1 MNTIPKI
8 ILTGFADEGVCQQPN
23 KNMVEQ
29 FSAYAAIGLQYY
41 SIRFIDAGS
50 GTKNVMNLTMDD
62 IQKIRAA
69 QNDFGLNVSSIGSP
83 IGKVKLV
90 DEEDGTANRFVPF
103 PQYMQ
108 EVERACE
115 IAHVFESKLIRGF
128 SFYHPRGKNPRDYM
142 SQAVDHL
149 GAIAETC
156 HRSDLTFGLEV
167 EPNLVGEN
175 GWLLAEIF
183 DKVSHPAMV
192 LVFDA
197 GNLVIQGYNAVEI
210 LEQFRL
216 MLPGM
221 GWMHVKDYRSP
232 KPILPGDPVD
242 EDQLKNFV
250 PVNLGDAGHEAI
262 FRELKLSLPAIEAK
276 LKRRGIPGFFLDLEP
291 HLKGGGQFGG
301 YSGPDGV
308 GVACRALCGLLDYVG
323 IEYHLRDFND
333 ILADR
338 GF

>member
-1 MNTIPKI
+1 MNTTPKI
-8 ILTGFADEGVCQQPN
+8 ILTGFADEGVSQQAN

-62 IQKIRAA
+62 IQNIRSA

-83 IGKVKLV
+83 VGKVKLV
-90 DEEDGTANRFVPF
+90 DEEDGTKNRFVPF

-128 SFYHPRGKNPRDYM
+128 SFYHPRGRNPRDYM
-142 SQAVDHL
+142 SQAVDQL
-149 GAIAETC
+149 GAIAEAC

-197 GNLVIQGYNAVEI
+197 GNLVVQGYNAVEI

-232 KPILPGDPVD
+232 KPRKPGDPVD

-250 PVNLGDAGHEAI
+250 PVNLGDAGHEAL
-262 FRELKLSLPAIEAK
+262 FRELRKSLPAIEAK
-276 LKRRGIPGFFLDLEP
+276 LKRRGIPGFFVDLEP

-308 GVACRALCGLLDYVG
+308 GVATRALCGLLDYVG
-323 IEYHLRDFND
+323 IGYHLRDFND